1 MDRAHL
7 VRVFNLWMQHYMDN
21 PEAFEHEF
29 QTVALFCSE
38 AATGVVPSY
47 GSLVMAYL
55 DRLMAELGE

>member
-1 MDRAHL
+1 MSFR
-7 VRVFNLWMQHYMDN
+7 LWL
-21 PEAFEHEF
+21 F
-29 QTVALFCSE
+29 FCSE